1 MQASFVIDPEVIPGR
16 MALLITLFLVLINI
30 FNNMSSNSP
39 HSESGFTAVSSWLF
53 ACIMFVFSALAEYT
67 MILYK
72 LKNKTKVQFLYNLIL
87 YKLGFNLI

>member
-1 MQASFVIDPEVIPGR
+1 
-16 MALLITLFLVLINI
+16 
-30 FNNMSSNSP
+30 MSSNSP

-87 YKLGFNLI
+87 YKLGFNLEYEKSSIVFFISNTFYKGI